1 MNSLILLLNRVHF
14 FLTKVNNQ
22 SALLGASI
30 VIALLLF
37 FNIGNVILLIYS
49 TSKSYSIISI
59 KIGIPV
65 LLLIFFFVYNFTSK
79 KKKLVTASVKNNN
92 LTDSFIV
99 LLFIATAV
107 LFVYLAN
114 INRAKINQMS
124 ADNQLQ
130 ELRKESLEE
139 KINKWFQE

>member
-1 MNSLILLLNRVHF
+1 MNYLILLLNRVYF
-14 FLTKVNNQ
+14 FLAKVNNQ
-22 SALLGASI
+22 SPLLGASI
-30 VIALLLF
+30 VVSLLLF
-37 FNIGNVILLIYS
+37 LNVGNVILLIYS
-49 TSKSYSIISI
+49 TSKNYSLISI

-65 LLLIFFFVYNFTSK
+65 LLFIFFFVYTFTSK
-79 KKKLVTASVKNNN
+79 KKQLVTASVKKNNFI
-92 LTDSFIV
+92 DSFIV

-114 INRAKINQMS
+114 INREKINQMS
-124 ADNQLQ
+124 AGHQLK